1 MLDNWLGLIVKIRNI
16 RLKKIKKTSFMV
28 ILYRLR
34 IIVPDILFDVLD
46 IPDILYKLRI
56 DIPDISYNILFF
68 YQCSGSTGQM
78 VPD

>member
-1 MLDNWLGLIVKIRNI
+1 
-16 RLKKIKKTSFMV
+16 MV

-46 IPDILYKLRI
+46 RPDILYKLRI